1 MYHSAKNTLVNKF
14 DWAAN
19 RHLMTKLQFILSP
32 FTVGNAAD
40 EPLYLRLL
48 GPQLGNADAV
58 VAIEKLRP

>member
-1 MYHSAKNTLVNKF
+1 MNPTYIRR
-14 DWAAN
+14 AAN

-32 FTVGNAAD
+32 FTVGNTAD

>member
-1 MYHSAKNTLVNKF
+1 
-14 DWAAN
+14 
-19 RHLMTKLQFILSP
+19 MTKLQFILSP